1 MKVFNM
7 FITAV
12 CFFIFNQAI
21 MAEDQEFIEMV
32 EFIEQ
37 ANNHQP
43 TIKFAAEVSE
53 MEKTFLDTNICK
65 GKRF

>member
-1 MKVFNM
+1 
-7 FITAV
+7 
-12 CFFIFNQAI
+12 
-21 MAEDQEFIEMV
+21 MAEDQEFIEMA

-43 TIKFAAEVSE
+43 TIKFAAEVCE

-65 GKRF
+65 GQRF

>member
-1 MKVFNM
+1 M

-21 MAEDQEFIEMV
+21 MAEDQEFIEMA

-43 TIKFAAEVSE
+43 TIQFVLLFSS
-53 MEKTFLDTNICK
+53 
-65 GKRF
+65 